1 MVICCLCLKDSQ
13 DTTDIFTDE
22 SDGKQPNVAV
32 MIAKYFW
39 FEPLKDDPAF
49 RSICIYCWRKL
60 YDFHEFYEMVE
71 TVHQHNRPE
80 MVTVKT
86 ESPTIE
92 TKDEPNDE
100 EAFGGMDEV
109 PFSPT
114 LIATNK
120 SSSKSLV
127 ADEITFSSQ
136 LVVDDNDERS
146 FDEDDRHFKD
156 ESEDSDPFDDTE
168 MDKNNDDIPLSKLL
182 GIRMTK
188 KPTKDQQLV
197 SKNTEENSE
206 EKKPRRG
213 RKKRLDNEVG
223 SEEVRNRK
231 PRKTKAKDKPI
242 KDKEEES
249 AYKSKM
255 KSFDQEIAQYM
266 GLHCDVCNIAVDNF
280 AGIKNH
286 MRIEHNIDNGYVKC
300 CDKKF
305 HKRANLLYHVRHHVD
320 PNCYRCEECDQTFSD
335 YQSLRNHLNVKHQKE
350 EDKIYQCTDCPKK
363 FARKYLLEQH
373 RTFKHKD
380 HKQCK
385 MCNRRYK
392 TIEELEEHNKEPC
405 AVGIMCDICAKVIFG
420 PGQFKRHQ
428 LEHDSSQSHKVQCDL
443 CGSWHRDKYALR
455 KHKRRHLEPKTPHV
469 CDICQKVSPS
479 REAMIS
485 HKKYAHRSD
494 RIFECEF
501 CHKSFKRPISLREH
515 LTTHTGAVLYTC
527 PYCPKTFNSNANM
540 HSHRKNAHPVEF
552 EEARKR
558 RKRIGYLG
566 DQKPVSVEAETT
578 KSSSKEIGAE
588 VTNATETKSNDQVSY
603 TTNDNNKE
611 I

>member
-1 MVICCLCLKDSQ
+1 MVICCLCLKESEDV
-13 DTTDIFTDE
+13 TDIFGDL
-22 SDGKQPNVAV
+22 DDRPPNVAIV
-32 MIAKYFW
+32 IAKHFW

-49 RSICIYCWRKL
+49 TAICIICWRKL
-60 YDFHEFYEMVE
+60 MDFHEFYEMVE
-71 TVHQHNRPE
+71 TAHQRNSRPE
-80 MVTVKT
+80 IVTVKT
-86 ESPTIE
+86 ETPALD
-92 TKDEPNDE
+92 TKDEPNN
-100 EAFGGMDEV
+100 EAFEEMDEV
-109 PFSPT
+109 PFSANMMATNKLTSMT
-114 LIATNK
+114 LIA
-120 SSSKSLV
+120 
-127 ADEITFSSQ
+127 DELSYSRQ
-136 LVVDDNDERS
+136 SVDDNDDHS
-146 FDEDDRHFKD
+146 FDKGDMCFKD
-156 ESEDSDPFDDTE
+156 ESDDSDPFDDTE
-168 MDKNNDDIPLSKLL
+168 MEANNDDIPLSKLL
-182 GIRMTK
+182 GLSK
-188 KPTKDQQLV
+188 SSTKD
-197 SKNTEENSE
+197 KNLCETAVQENVAQ
-206 EKKPRRG
+206 KPRRG
-213 RKKRLDNEVG
+213 RKKKMKTESNIDESSNH
-223 SEEVRNRK
+223 K
-231 PRKTKAKDKPI
+231 TRKTKSKEKTVKDI
-242 KDKEEES
+242 EEES
-249 AYKSKM
+249 AYKNKM
-255 KSFDQEIAQYM
+255 KSFDQEISQYM
-266 GLHCDVCNIAVDNF
+266 GLHCDVCNIAVENF

-286 MRIEHNIDNGYVKC
+286 MRLEHNIDNGYVKC

-320 PNCYRCEECDQTFSD
+320 PNCYRCEECNQTFSD

-350 EDKIYQCTDCPKK
+350 EDKIYKCTECPKK

-420 PGQFKRHQ
+420 PGAFKRHQ
-428 LEHDSSQSHKVQCDL
+428 LEHDGSQSHKVQCDM

-479 REAMIS
+479 REAMVS

-515 LTTHTGAVLYTC
+515 ITTHTGAVLYTC
-527 PYCPKTFNSNANM
+527 PHCPKTFNSNANM
-540 HSHRKNAHPVEF
+540 HSHRKNAHPIEF

-566 DQKPVSVEAETT
+566 DQKSVTT
-578 KSSSKEIGAE
+578 C
-588 VTNATETKSNDQVSY
+588 TETETNVQQSITQNYSTSTKVGSNDPIPY
-603 TTNDNNKE
+603 NNNDDNKVTP
-611 I
+611 